1 MTPEVSKTIEQA
13 YRVFAPYTIGSD
25 LIVCDCPLCMNEAT
39 KIELINTPLREISAV
54 LLSQY
59 TASGHGFSER
69 VSQELRYFLPRYFEL
84 LAKGESPCETDIDYC
99 LRRLGQAQWRNSWP
113 APEIETVER
122 WFDAYAESVLAQHEL
137 VFGFRSPST
146 FTFESVLSLWIIGG
160 ADLDRL
166 LRLWESADD
175 LSAGLQI
182 AAARIEGERTGHG
195 NVVFEFP
202 YLHGHPESVAK
213 ISAFLNSPAA
223 WARITTAL
231 ASTDDPRFRRVLED
245 GI

>member
-1 MTPEVSKTIEQA
+1 MNSEVSKAIEQA

-25 LIVCDCPLCMNEAT
+25 LSVCDCPLCMNEAT
-39 KIELINTPLREISAV
+39 KIALINTPIREISAE

-69 VSQELRYFLPRYFEL
+69 VSQEFRHFLPRYFEL

-99 LRRLGQAQWRNSWP
+99 LSRLGQAQWRNSWP
-113 APEIETVER
+113 ALEIETVEC
-122 WFDAYAESVLAQHEL
+122 WFDAYARSVLAQHEL
-137 VFGFRSPST
+137 VFNFTSPST
-146 FTFESVLSLWIIGG
+146 FTFESVLGLWVIGG

-166 LRLWESADD
+166 LRLWESADNV
-175 LSAGLQI
+175 SAGLQI

-195 NVVFEFP
+195 RVVFDFP
-202 YLHGHPESVAK
+202 YLDGHPEAVAK
-213 ISAFLNSPAA
+213 IAVFLNSPAA
-223 WARITTAL
+223 RGRITQAL
-231 ASTDDPRFRRVLED
+231 ASTDDPRIRRILED